1 MSGEFLLDTNIVVAL
16 FEDDPGVLQHLR
28 QRPRISISITV
39 LGELYYGAF
48 KSAKLNENL
57 KRINDLYSEVTL
69 FESDAE
75 TAYEYGNIKNELQIK
90 GRPIP
95 TNDVWIAATARQ
107 HGLILV
113 SRDKHFAVVDYLSWE
128 QW

>member
-28 QRPRISISITV
+28 QQPRISISITV

-113 SRDKHFAVVDYLSWE
+113 SRDKHFAVVDYLS
-128 QW
+128 

>member
-28 QRPRISISITV
+28 QQPRISISITV